1 MGLIKG
7 LKKSGITEST
17 PKSLLLGAGTIYKNL
32 HWDKEKLLWVGDI
45 FGATSG
51 GNSFKL
57 VPNIVNVEID
67 GAVVDTMGL
76 VQKQGE
82 TAELSINLVEVNP
95 GSLKLAMIGE
105 EVKSEAEGFTKLAT
119 KSVIEDSDYIGNI
132 AFVGFLADDTPIIII
147 MENALCTS
155 GLELSGKN
163 KEATVIPA
171 TFKPYAAFD
180 VNTSQDKLPVYI
192 YYPTPAT
199 DNAGS
204 TEDSGSTGGTTDNTG
219 DSTEEEV
226 EG

>member
-1 MGLIKG
+1 MALIKG

-32 HWDKEKLLWVGDI
+32 KWSDENKIWEGTI

-57 VPNIVNVEID
+57 APNIVTVDVD
-67 GAVVDTMGL
+67 GAVVDTKGL
-76 VQKQGE
+76 TQKQGE
-82 TAELSINLVEVNP
+82 TAELSINLVEVSP
-95 GSLKLAMIGE
+95 ESLKLAMIGE
-105 EVKSEAEGFTKLAT
+105 EIESEAEGFTKIGT
-119 KSVIEDSDYIGNI
+119 KSVIEDSDYIDNV
-132 AFVGFLADDTPIIII
+132 AFVGFLADDTPIIIV

-171 TFKPYAAFD
+171 TFKPYASFD

-192 YYPTPAT
+192 YYPTQ
-199 DNAGS
+199 D
-204 TEDSGSTGGTTDNTG
+204 
-219 DSTEEEV
+219 
-226 EG
+226 

>member
-7 LKKSGITEST
+7 LKKSGITENT

-32 HWDKEKLLWVGDI
+32 HWDKDNDIWDGEI

-57 VPNIVNVEID
+57 TPNIVTVEVD
-67 GAVVDTMGL
+67 GAVVDTKGL
-76 VQKQGE
+76 TQKQGE
-82 TAELSINLVEVNP
+82 TAELAINLVEVSP

-105 EVKSEAEGFTKLAT
+105 EVESEATGFTKLAT
-119 KSVIEDSDYIGNI
+119 KSVIEDSDYIDNI

-192 YYPTPAT
+192 YYPTPTT
-199 DNAGS
+199 DNAGD
-204 TEDSGSTGGTTDNTG
+204 TEDTGTTDE
-219 DSTEEEV
+219 TEAQ
-226 EG
+226 G